1 MENKKLDASQA
12 VERFGISRTRWRV
25 AILLAFLLLALGGSF
40 LSLTKGS
47 STITLQQIVDILLTP
62 GDDPQSQIIWNI
74 RMPRT
79 IVGALVG
86 VNLSLSGAI
95 LQAIMRNPL
104 ADPHIIGI
112 SSGAGLAGVV
122 IMILFPALEY
132 LITPVAFIGAM
143 LAAVCIYIL
152 AWKNGIKPV
161 RIILAG
167 VAVSAFL
174 SAGISGLMIFYS
186 DRVHGALM
194 WMVGGLAARS
204 WPHVHIIMPYAV
216 IGLLLAF
223 ASAAYLNILQLGDEM
238 ARGLGVNVEITRIIL
253 TAIAALLAAS
263 AVSVVGLLGF
273 VGLVVPHAARLLIGS
288 DYRFLLPA
296 SALLGIAIVTLS
308 DTFARVV
315 FAPIELPVGI
325 IMAFLGAPFF
335 LFLLRREI

>member
-1 MENKKLDASQA
+1 MANKSLDGA
-12 VERFGISRTRWRV
+12 VERFGISRTAWRV
-25 AILLAFLLLALGGSF
+25 TILILFAFLAVLGAF

-47 STITLQQIVDILLTP
+47 SVITMSQIVELLLHP
-62 GDDPQSQIIWNI
+62 GTDPQSQIIWNI

-86 VNLSLSGAI
+86 INLSLSGAI

-132 LITPVAFIGAM
+132 LITPVAFVGAM
-143 LAAVCIYIL
+143 LAAICIYIL

-204 WPHVHIIMPYAV
+204 WPHVSIILPYAI
-216 IGLLLAF
+216 IGLVLAL
-223 ASAAYLNILQLGDEM
+223 ASASYLNILQLGDEM
-238 ARGLGVNVEITRIIL
+238 ACGLGVNVEVTRIVM

-296 SALLGIAIVTLS
+296 AALLGVAIVTLS
-308 DTFARVV
+308 DTFARVI

>member
-1 MENKKLDASQA
+1 MANKSLDGA
-12 VERFGISRTRWRV
+12 VERFGISRTAWRV
-25 AILLAFLLLALGGSF
+25 TILILFAFLAVLGAF

-47 STITLQQIVDILLTP
+47 SVITMSQIVELLLNP
-62 GDDPQSQIIWNI
+62 GMDPQSQIIWNI

-86 VNLSLSGAI
+86 INLSLSGAI

-132 LITPVAFIGAM
+132 LITPVAFVGAM
-143 LAAVCIYIL
+143 LAAICIYIL

-204 WPHVHIIMPYAV
+204 WPHVSIILPYAA
-216 IGLLLAF
+216 IGLVLAL
-223 ASAAYLNILQLGDEM
+223 ASASYLNILQLGDEM
-238 ARGLGVNVEITRIIL
+238 ARGLGVNVEVTRIVM

-263 AVSVVGLLGF
+263 DVSVVGLLGF

-296 SALLGIAIVTLS
+296 AALLGVAIVTLS
-308 DTFARVV
+308 DTFARVI

>member
-1 MENKKLDASQA
+1 MKNEKLETA
-12 VERFGISRTRWRV
+12 VTIEKFGVSRNVWRFGV
-25 AILLAFLLLALGGSF
+25 LAAFALLAVCGLFF
-40 LSLTKGS
+40 SLTKGALE
-47 STITLQQIVDILLTP
+47 IDLAQVCAILQNP
-62 GDDPQSQIIWNI
+62 GADAPSQIIWNI

-86 VNLSLSGAI
+86 VNLALAGAI

-112 SSGAGLAGVV
+112 SSGAGLAGVTV
-122 IMILFPALEY
+122 MILFPTLEY

-161 RIILAG
+161 RVILAG

-174 SAGISGLMIFYS
+174 GSGISALMIFYS

-204 WPHVHIIMPYAV
+204 WQHVSIILPYALA
-216 IGLLLAF
+216 GLLLALVG
-223 ASAAYLNILQLGDEM
+223 AAYLNILQLGDEM
-238 ARGLGVNVEITRIIL
+238 ARGLGVNVELVRIAM
-253 TAIAALLAAS
+253 TAVAALLAAS

-273 VGLVVPHAARLLIGS
+273 VGLVVPHAARMIIGS

-296 SALLGIAIVTLS
+296 SALLGIGVVTLS
-308 DTFARVV
+308 DTFARVI

-325 IMAFLGAPFF
+325 IMAFVGAPFF
-335 LFLLRREI
+335 LFLLRREL